1 MTRYDYSKEHFEK
14 VRICGIECLFSDVR
28 IERSTVP
35 EGKYQYEIEGD
46 DDSGGQPARV
56 QTGVWVNFFGTL
68 ICDNPLPLGNDNVL
82 WLQEGDFVWS

>member
-1 MTRYDYSKEHFEK
+1 MARYDYSKEHFEK
-14 VRICGIECLFSDVR
+14 VRICGIQCLFSDVR

-35 EGKYQYEIEGD
+35 EGKYQYEIGED
-46 DDSGGQPARV
+46 DDSGGEPARV

-68 ICDNPLPLGNDNVL
+68 ICDNPLPLGDDNVL